1 MASEVSVRRVS
12 VGVFLVLAA
21 SSASVEAQGAFE
33 NTVQP
38 FLKANC
44 VQCHNAQRATG
55 GLNLDEPVTAASVA
69 QARVRWET
77 VLQKVAS
84 GEMPPKGARRPSD
97 ADRAAV
103 TGAIEAEFD
112 RADRSAPPDPGRVT
126 ARRLNR
132 AEYNYTVSDLLGV
145 DFRPADDFPQDDTGY
160 GFDNNGDVLS
170 LSIVQMEKYVTAA
183 EVVART
189 AVYGPQAVKPVTARY
204 QPYGRRRPG
213 DADGLVLNGRPYL
226 SITNYDE
233 SGLNMP
239 NSFHV
244 MHRFPA
250 TGEYVIRTTPDNGS
264 RPPASE
270 ALQMAVFVDGVQAG
284 VASID
289 GPLEGRTQEFRV
301 RVTAGEHWVAVGFPK
316 QFEGLPVA
324 YGGKNPSTRTPPPP
338 RGRGFGRGRGAGPAG
353 RGAGPGPGEGR
364 GAPGDPAA
372 TPAAAAPAPVNPAP
386 APANN
391 NDDAADST
399 QFFVPPGAP
408 AGTRLPRPDT
418 MGVQSLEI
426 GGPHDPEVKPSP
438 ESTRKI
444 FICAE
449 RNDSCLRRIVS
460 NLARRAYRAPVAK
473 ADVDQLMAHA
483 KRVKERGD
491 PFEEQ
496 VAVAIQAMLV
506 SPRYLF
512 RIERDQARAY
522 YLNDHEL
529 ASRLSYFLWSSLP
542 DEPLMRAADQGTL
555 RRPAVLEAQV
565 RRMLQDPK
573 IARFVENF
581 GGQWLQFRALES
593 HKPDFYKF
601 PMWDNY
607 VRLSADKETR
617 LFFENLIRE
626 DRSILEFLDADY
638 TFVNEYLSRF
648 YGLTDVQGTEFRRVS
663 LANTPRRGVLGQAS
677 VLAATSYAD
686 RTSVVLRGKWILENL
701 LNAPPPPPPAA
712 VPDLDAAGIGEH
724 VTLRERMESHRANP
738 VCASCHS
745 RMDPLGFGLENFD
758 AVGAWRVNEG
768 KFPIDATGNLPDG
781 KTFKGPVELSAFLR
795 SQSAAFVQ
803 GLSEKMLV
811 YALGRGVEVSDRPAV
826 RKIAAGV
833 TAAQHRFSSVVLEI
847 VKSAPFQMR
856 KGDRGQI

>member
-1 MASEVSVRRVS
+1 MASEVSVRRMC
-12 VGVFLVLAA
+12 VGVVLVLAA
-21 SSASVEAQGAFE
+21 SSAAVEAQGTFQD
-33 NTVQP
+33 TVQP

-44 VQCHNAQRATG
+44 VQCHNAQRATS
-55 GLNLDEPVTAASVA
+55 GLNLDEPATATAVA
-69 QARVRWET
+69 QNRGRWET
-77 VLQKVAS
+77 ILQKIAS

-97 ADRAAV
+97 AERAAV
-103 TGAIEAEFD
+103 TGSIEAEFD
-112 RADRSAPPDPGRVT
+112 RADRSAALDPGRVT

-189 AVYGPQAVKPVTARY
+189 AVYGPQSVKPVTARY

-213 DADGLVLNGRPYL
+213 DPDNLVLNGRPYL
-226 SITNYDE
+226 SLTNYDE

-244 MHRFPA
+244 THRFPA
-250 TGEYVIRTTPDNGS
+250 TGDYVIRTTPDNGS

-270 ALQMAVFVDGVQAG
+270 PLLMAVFVDGVQAG
-284 VASID
+284 AASID

-324 YGGKNPSTRTPPPP
+324 YGGTNPSTRTPPPP

-353 RGAGPGPGEGR
+353 RGAGPG
-364 GAPGDPAA
+364 APVDPVPAA
-372 TPAAAAPAPVNPAP
+372 VAPAAV
-386 APANN
+386 PANN
-391 NDDAADST
+391 NDDADGT

-426 GGPHDPEVKPSP
+426 GGPHDPEVKPSA
-438 ESTRKI
+438 ESTKKI

-460 NLARRAYRAPVAK
+460 NLARRAYRAPIAK

-512 RIERDQARAY
+512 RIERDQVRKAPAAPGAY

-542 DEPLMRAADQGTL
+542 DEPLMRAADQGSL

-565 RRMLQDPK
+565 QRMLKDPK
-573 IARFVENF
+573 ISRFVENF

-626 DRSILEFLDADY
+626 DRSVLEFLDADY

-648 YGLTDVQGTEFRRVS
+648 YGLTDVKGSEFRRVS

-701 LNAPPPPPPAA
+701 LHAPPPPPPAA
-712 VPDLDAAGIGEH
+712 VPDLDSAGIGEH
-724 VTLRERMESHRANP
+724 ATLRERMESHRANA

-768 KFPIDATGNLPDG
+768 KFPIDATGSLPDG

-795 SQSAAFVQ
+795 SNSAAFVQ
-803 GLSEKMLV
+803 GLSEKMLI

-833 TAAQHRFSSVVLEI
+833 NAAQHRFSSVVLEI

-856 KGDRGQI
+856 KGDKGQI

>member
-1 MASEVSVRRVS
+1 LRFAIVKASEVHLIRVYA
-12 VGVFLVLAA
+12 GVVLVLAA
-21 SSASVEAQGAFE
+21 SSAAVEAQGTFE
-33 NTVQP
+33 TTVQP

-44 VQCHNAQRATG
+44 VQCHNAQRATS
-55 GLNLDEPVTAASVA
+55 GLNLDEPATTASVV
-69 QARVRWET
+69 QNRGRWET
-77 VLQKVAS
+77 ILQKIAS

-103 TGAIEAEFD
+103 TGSIEAEFD
-112 RADRSAPPDPGRVT
+112 RADRSAALDPGRVT

-132 AEYNYTVSDLLGV
+132 AEYNYTISDLLGV

-189 AVYGPQAVKPVTARY
+189 AVYGPQSVKPVTARY

-213 DADGLVLNGRPYL
+213 DPDNLVLNGRPYL

-250 TGEYVIRTTPDNGS
+250 TGEYVLRTTPDNGS

-270 ALQMAVFVDGVQAG
+270 PLLMAVFIDGAEVG
-284 VASID
+284 VVSID

-338 RGRGFGRGRGAGPAG
+338 RAGRGGGRGRGAGPAG
-353 RGAGPGPGEGR
+353 RGAGPGPGDGR
-364 GAPGDPAA
+364 GAPA
-372 TPAAAAPAPVNPAP
+372 AAAAPAPVDPAP

-391 NDDAADST
+391 NDDADGV

-408 AGTRLPRPDT
+408 PGTRLPRPDT

-426 GGPHDPEVKPSP
+426 GGPHGAEVKPSA
-438 ESTRKI
+438 ESVQKI
-444 FICAE
+444 FVCTE

-460 NLARRAYRAPVAK
+460 NLARRAYRAPIAK
-473 ADVDQLMAHA
+473 TDVDQLMAHA
-483 KRVKERGD
+483 KRVKDRGD
-491 PFEEQ
+491 RFEEQ
-496 VAVAIQAMLV
+496 IAVAIQAILV
-506 SPRYLF
+506 SPKFLF
-512 RIERDQARAY
+512 RIERDQARKAPAANAPNAY

-565 RRMLQDPK
+565 QRMLKDPK

-601 PMWDNY
+601 PKWDNY

-617 LFFENLIRE
+617 MFFENLIRE
-626 DRSILEFLDADY
+626 DRSVLEFLDADY

-648 YGLTDVQGTEFRRVS
+648 YGLTDVHGTEFRRVS
-663 LANTPRRGVLGQAS
+663 LASTPRRGVLGQAS

-712 VPDLDAAGIGEH
+712 VPDLDSAGIGEH
-724 VTLRERMESHRANP
+724 ATLRERMESHRANA

-758 AVGAWRVNEG
+758 AVGGWRVNEG
-768 KFPIDATGNLPDG
+768 KFPIDATGVLPDG
-781 KTFKGPVELSAFLR
+781 KTFTGPVELSAFLR
-795 SQSAAFVQ
+795 SNSAAFVQ
-803 GLSEKMLV
+803 GLSEKMLI
-811 YALGRGVEVSDRPAV
+811 YAVGRGVEMSDRPAV

-833 TAAQHRFSSVVLEI
+833 NAAQHRF
-847 VKSAPFQMR
+847 
-856 KGDRGQI
+856 